1 MSQRRVEIVERKR
14 VYDGFFKLDVAR
26 VRHELFRGGMSPELK
41 REIFVQRQAVAV
53 LPYDP
58 RADRVVLVEQFRAG
72 TIDWGGEP
80 WLLEAV
86 AGILDKDGEAVEAAA
101 KREVKE
107 ECGLELG
114 RLDFAGLY
122 ASSPGGTT
130 ERVHTFVGEVTA
142 PESGG
147 VHGARERAR
156 GHPPDGRP
164 GRGGVRDVPRRAG
177 SSPPIPSSRSSTSCS
192 TATGCGASGAAATCP
207 EAKRHPGL
215 PSGAPA
221 ASSALANDRPGLRAS
236 MHARIYQP
244 AKPATQSGRFKTRI
258 WIVEPEPRS
267 RIEADRLIGW
277 IGSDSTDQQVL
288 LRFPTQEAAVDFCDR
303 HGITYTLTEP
313 HQRVVKPK
321 SYAENFI
328 RKV

>member
-41 REIFVQRQAVAV
+41 REVFVQRQAVAV

-58 RADRVVLVEQFRAG
+58 RTDRVVLVEQFRAG

-147 VHGARERAR
+147 VHGLASEHEDIRLT
-156 GHPPDGRP
+156 
-164 GRGGVRDVPRRAG
+164 VVPAEEAFAMFRAG
-177 SSPPIPSSRSSTSCS
+177 RIV
-192 TATGCGASGAAATCP
+192 AADT
-207 EAKRHPGL
+207 
-215 PSGAPA
+215 
-221 ASSALANDRPGLRAS
+221 
-236 MHARIYQP
+236 
-244 AKPATQSGRFKTRI
+244 
-258 WIVEPEPRS
+258 IVPLQHLMLHH
-267 RIEADRLIGW
+267 DRLRREW
-277 IGSDSTDQQVL
+277 GSGDMP
-288 LRFPTQEAAVDFCDR
+288 R
-303 HGITYTLTEP
+303 G
-313 HQRVVKPK
+313 
-321 SYAENFI
+321 
-328 RKV
+328 